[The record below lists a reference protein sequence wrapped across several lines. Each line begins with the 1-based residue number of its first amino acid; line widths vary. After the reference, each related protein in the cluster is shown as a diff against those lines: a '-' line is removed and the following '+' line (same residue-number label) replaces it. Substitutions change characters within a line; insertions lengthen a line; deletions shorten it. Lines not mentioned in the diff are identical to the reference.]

1 MPCQTGVKSWS
12 TTCYPKFPLNKYD
25 TTRWIGFLWATGEIV
40 AQLMQLTPFMQRN
53 TNYRFAMPVCIR
65 QATSLY
71 KLARGADYLQCSK
84 TFAIGRSSAH
94 FGPTWIRICCKYFVS
109 KAGSMAKWKWLKKSV
124 CHQNEFHSTYP
135 CTSYYFVESLFAW
148 SFATL
153 LLTMC
158 TFAQHGPYGY

>member
-12 TTCYPKFPLNKYD
+12 TTWYPNFPLNKYD

-53 TNYRFAMPVCIR
+53 TNYRFAMPVWIR

-71 KLARGADYLQCSK
+71 KLARGAVYLQCSK
-84 TFAIGRSSAH
+84 SFAIGRSSVH
-94 FGPTWIRICCKYFVS
+94 FVS

-124 CHQNEFHSTYP
+124 CHQNDFHSTYP
-135 CTSYYFVESLFAW
+135 CTSYYFVKSLFAW